1 MQKNERNSVNVL
13 GVNVDR
19 ISMPEALET
28 LESFIRQKSPRIIA
42 TANAEMIMMAQNDT
56 ELLGVLNAASL
67 VLPDGAGVVW
77 AAGKLGFPVPE
88 RVAGFDL
95 TQRMLQRSAQCGY
108 RIYWLGASPGVAEA
122 ANARASSE
130 FPGLVTVGI
139 RDGYFL
145 PEDSSVIDSIREA
158 KPDILLCA
166 LGVPKQEKWLFR
178 NLEKLNVAVTIGVGG
193 TFDVMAGKVTRAPVW
208 MQQAGLEWLY
218 RLLCQPT
225 RFVRMLALPRFVLR
239 VLAVAWTTR

>member
-1 MQKNERNSVNVL
+1 MQTNDRNSVNVL

-28 LESFIRQKSPRIIA
+28 LELFVRRRAPHIIA
-42 TANAEMIMMAQNDT
+42 TANAEMIMMAQNDP
-56 ELLGVLNAASL
+56 ELLSVLNAAAL

-77 AAGKLGFPVPE
+77 AARKLGSPVPE

-95 TQRMLQRSAQCGY
+95 TQRMLERSAQRGY
-108 RIYWLGASPGVAEA
+108 SIYWLGASPGIAEA
-122 ANARASSE
+122 ANAKAVSE
-130 FPGLVTVGI
+130 FPGLVTAGI
-139 RDGYFL
+139 RDGYFS
-145 PEDSSVIDSIREA
+145 PEDSSVINSIREA

-178 NLEKLNVAVTIGVGG
+178 NLENLNVAVTIGVGG

-208 MQQAGLEWLY
+208 MQQSGLEWLY